1 MSRLRIPCLCLV
13 TDRRRLSPDARTTRA
28 EIDALERWLDDAI
41 GRVDL
46 IQIREREVEAR
57 TLCEMASR
65 LAVRARERGTAVMIN
80 DRADIARAAGA
91 DGVHLGGDGPPTARV
106 RAIAAAG
113 WLIGRSVHSTDEA
126 RAARAEDYLIFGTV
140 FSTDSKPVGALLQ
153 GVDRLSAAVEATAV
167 PLLAIGGIDA
177 DRAHACRRAVLAP
190 GTGQERLGD

>member
-1 MSRLRIPCLCLV
+1 
-13 TDRRRLSPDARTTRA
+13 
-28 EIDALERWLDDAI
+28 
-41 GRVDL
+41 
-46 IQIREREVEAR
+46 
-57 TLCEMASR
+57 
-65 LAVRARERGTAVMIN
+65 
-80 DRADIARAAGA
+80 
-91 DGVHLGGDGPPTARV
+91 V

-177 DRAHACRRAVLAP
+177 DRAHACRQAGAAGVAAVGLFLPPGRAKNGLGIERAADALRAAMQ
-190 GTGQERLGD
+190 GT